1 VLRKAAL
8 TAILLGGCAWVPAL
22 VTRADSAEPE
32 KAAAAFKPVASVHTL
47 MEGQGIFFKRIGDAL
62 QDPQT
67 PKRSKEIAFGA
78 EFLAELANVNTHN
91 KDQAD
96 YVQWAGQLRDT
107 AMELAGEAKKKG
119 DADEDKMNSLFSRL
133 EATCKAC
140 HEKYQ

>member
-1 VLRKAAL
+1 MIRKAAL
-8 TAILLGGCAWVPAL
+8 TVILLGGCAWVLAM

-32 KAAAAFKPVASVHTL
+32 KTADVFRPVASVHTL
-47 MEGQGIFFKRIGDAL
+47 MEGQGVFFKKIGDAL
-62 QDPQT
+62 QDPQAA
-67 PKRSKEIAFGA
+67 KRTKEIAFGA
-78 EFLAELANVNTHN
+78 ELLAELANVNTHN

-119 DADEDKMNSLFSRL
+119 DADEDTMNSLFSRL
-133 EATCKAC
+133 AATCKAC